1 MNTMVTRALALVV
14 LAGCLGLSGC
24 GGGSSGGGNNSGQ
37 AVNFDSFATSTLNDD
52 ESSAP
57 RDLDD
62 LDFEFDDDPGAY
74 DSIVD

>member
-1 MNTMVTRALALVV
+1 MHTRALTLVV
-14 LAGCLGLSGC
+14 LAGCLGLAGC
-24 GGGSSGGGNNSGQ
+24 GSGSSSGGNNSGQ
-37 AVNFDSFATSTLNDD
+37 SVNFDSFATSTLNDD
-52 ESSAP
+52 ERSAP